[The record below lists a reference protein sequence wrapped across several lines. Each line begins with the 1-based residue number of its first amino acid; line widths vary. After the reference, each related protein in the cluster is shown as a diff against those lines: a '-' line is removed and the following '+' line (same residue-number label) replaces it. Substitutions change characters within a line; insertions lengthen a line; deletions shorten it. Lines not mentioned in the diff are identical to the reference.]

1 MNAGHGDILQMLL
14 HLNKIDVTELSKRA
28 DIPRTT
34 LYSILKRNGTNT
46 RTEVLQKICKALN
59 VEKSVWELS
68 EEELSSKDVP
78 SVLQQEK
85 LCISKEYVKMA
96 MELRHMNYHDL
107 ALLLK
112 YVGILYDQRE
122 LERIIEGQI
131 PILKEENEIIKYI
144 LENEQI
150 FTAAEMRRLIQYRS
164 LQPKDQDVIGSVIDR
179 FVVVDSAEKNI

>member
-1 MNAGHGDILQMLL
+1 MSVGHGDILQMLL

-46 RTEVLQKICKALN
+46 RTEVLKKICKALN

-68 EEELSSKDVP
+68 EELSSGDVP

-112 YVGILYDQRE
+112 YVGIPYDQRE

-131 PILKEENEIIKYI
+131 PILKEENEIIKYL

-150 FTAAEMRRLIQYRS
+150 FTVAEMRRLIQYRS
-164 LQPKDQDVIGSVIDR
+164 LQPKDQDIIESVIDR
-179 FVVVDSAEKNI
+179 FVVVDYAEKNI